1 MMDEIFTGDMRG
13 RLGLEM
19 PVSDISIGSV
29 PATAAFVVDN
39 GLRSYFEPT
48 ILTGRNKIGDLGEA
62 SPERLIEV
70 SRLLVRTLCGFRNV
84 HQPTI
89 KFHQHSSASRFVASP
104 GMGVDTA
111 DLRSMGVLEPLVV
124 GNNADGFFRAVHS
137 PLMAYANYVHI
148 TGCKCNDFAAALL
161 RDRAKITEQWQSIS
175 ASVDLSQISVGA
187 LVNQLCLSEVTA

>member
-1 MMDEIFTGDMRG
+1 M
-13 RLGLEM
+13 
-19 PVSDISIGSV
+19 
-29 PATAAFVVDN
+29 
-39 GLRSYFEPT
+39 
-48 ILTGRNKIGDLGEA
+48 K
-62 SPERLIEV
+62 V
-70 SRLLVRTLCGFRNV
+70 SRLLVRTLCGFRNL

-124 GNNADGFFRAVHS
+124 GDDADGFFRAVHS

-161 RDRAKITEQWQSIS
+161 RDRAKITEQWQTMAARRWTCRRSVLGRWSTSCAGPRSRHDRFGITHHVGTRIPQQLASGLRAAQLRRYHDRRGGNGGVS
-175 ASVDLSQISVGA
+175 AVGSPVHGTDT
-187 LVNQLCLSEVTA
+187 L